1 MSSRLRFHPL
11 VSSERIKPLQL
22 FMDADACPRPI
33 KEIVFRAIAR
43 VKLPLVMVTN
53 QTMSAPQSAHITLI
67 QVDAGADIAD
77 DKIVELVQAGD
88 LVITAD
94 IPLADR
100 VVDKD
105 AYALDPRGAFHTK
118 ETIKQRLAIRNLMD
132 HLRSTGIPT
141 GGPAGFNPKDR
152 KAFADQLDKISHFK

>member
-1 MSSRLRFHPL
+1 M
-11 VSSERIKPLQL
+11 QL
-22 FMDADACPRPI
+22 FMDADACPRVI
-33 KEIVFRAIAR
+33 KEIVYRAIAR
-43 VKLPLVMVTN
+43 VKLPLIMITN
-53 QTMSAPQSAHITLI
+53 QTMSVPQSPFITLI
-67 QVDAGADIAD
+67 NVDAGADMAD
-77 DKIVELVQAGD
+77 DKIVELVQPGD

-132 HLRSTGIPT
+132 HLRNSGIPT

-152 KAFADQLDKISHFK
+152 KAFADQLDKFIAKQ